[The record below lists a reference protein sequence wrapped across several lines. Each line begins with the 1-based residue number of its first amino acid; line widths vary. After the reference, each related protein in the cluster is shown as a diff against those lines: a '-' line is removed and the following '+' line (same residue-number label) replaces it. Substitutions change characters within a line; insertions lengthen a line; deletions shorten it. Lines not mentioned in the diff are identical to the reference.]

1 MSITLTLSVE
11 SPTSVKCILRAD
23 EMAKENLVL
32 HSVGLKRPDKGWI
45 F

>member
-11 SPTSVKCILRAD
+11 SPTSVKCILGAD
-23 EMAKENLVL
+23 EMARENLLL
-32 HSVGLKRPDKGWI
+32 HSVGLKPPDKGWI